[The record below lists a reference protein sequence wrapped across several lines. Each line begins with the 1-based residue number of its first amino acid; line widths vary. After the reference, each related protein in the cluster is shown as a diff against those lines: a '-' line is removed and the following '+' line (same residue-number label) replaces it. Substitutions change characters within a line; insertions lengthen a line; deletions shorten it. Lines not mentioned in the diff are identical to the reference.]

1 MPDSDNSE
9 CNDVFISYS
18 RSDVTTVVPDV
29 KWLRS
34 KGHSVWFDGDVHA
47 GTNWG
52 DELARAIDQSRLVLF
67 FASAHSVV
75 SPHCLNEIAYATDSR
90 KPVVPVYLD
99 SVQVTGGLKLFISRM
114 QAISR
119 WQLSTD
125 EYHQQLRSAL
135 LRPAPAPDAIPMMP
149 PQSVSGWYVPIMRNR
164 YFEGRE
170 DILDRVA
177 TALDNRPSVVA
188 LTGLAG
194 VGKTQVALEYA
205 FRHRSEYDLVAWV
218 RAEEDSAIE
227 ADLVD
232 LAGKLGLENAG
243 DPNTAV
249 VLSELR
255 RHFEALPSWLLIL
268 DNAERPEMLSRYL
281 PTDMHGHVIVT
292 SRLQNWGHYADTV
305 PVDAFPIDNAVG
317 FMLQRLPAADVEA
330 ATRLVQTLGRLPLA
344 LEEAA
349 AYIDATG
356 RSISSYQ
363 ELFEKHHRAL
373 FTQARPPDDYP
384 QTFGTAMDVSLRH
397 LESEDE
403 DAAHM
408 LRLLACVAPDD
419 ISIPLMFSAELNVED
434 GVPEEIAV
442 DRCVS
447 SMRKYSFIKV
457 EEGTVSLHRLVQLVI
472 RDRMSPEDFERYV
485 TRGVELVE
493 SVFPRVRMM
502 GPHAARCR
510 RLMPHAIA
518 LCGHAKNVPAAQ
530 KSMALLLGRTGTF
543 MSASGWDKE
552 ALNHLDRA
560 YQVVRTL
567 PEDPSLQAF
576 TCELYAGSLLGH
588 GMLEA
593 SLEKFVEAIEHYA
606 KLDER
611 KLHRELGIHAQ
622 VAWIQWCR
630 GDFEAA
636 QAAAEKSLDIA
647 TAAYGDKAP
656 QRLGAMGI
664 LARVHLDCGRIPEA
678 RATIDETIAAIE
690 QLGGFRLPLMCGIFM
705 QIAYV
710 LHALGRPQRAQ
721 SWAEEAIQVGKTAL
735 SEVHPLIATSR
746 CVLGQIKLTL
756 GEPEAALAELN
767 SATVAITGTGYKLN
781 QHMIVAACY
790 LVRTLVELDDLAGAE
805 TVVVQ
810 HLDNLRD
817 NTAGDIDFVEAMAAL
832 AKGLLIAVRDG
843 DDRAEA
849 LCREGDHRVAT
860 RYGELHSYRLETL
873 LGWADVQRIL
883 NQLDAAQ
890 ATHELGLEIADHNG
904 LDDHPFAASHQIGL
918 ASIEEARGDAESAA
932 RRRAIATDILSA
944 NVGPLSKRILKLQEA

>member
-9 CNDVFISYS
+9 GNDVFISYS
-18 RSDVTTVVPDV
+18 RNDVSTVVSDVE
-29 KWLRS
+29 WLRS
-34 KGHSVWFDGDVHA
+34 KGHTVWFDGDVHA

-52 DELARAIDQSRLVLF
+52 DELARAIDQSRLVMF
-67 FASAHSVV
+67 FASENSVV

-99 SVQVTGGLKLFISRM
+99 SVQVSGGLKLFISRM

-135 LRPAPAPDAIPMMP
+135 LRRASAEDIPITS
-149 PQSVSGWYVPIMRNR
+149 PQSVAGWYVPIMRNR

-170 DILDRVA
+170 DVLERIA
-177 TALDNRPSVVA
+177 TALDTTQSIVA

-205 FRHRSEYDLVAWV
+205 FRHRADYDLVAWI

-232 LAGKLGLENAG
+232 LAGKLELENAG

-249 VLSELR
+249 VLGELR
-255 RHFEALPSWLLIL
+255 RHLEALPNWLLIL
-268 DNAERPEMLSRYL
+268 DNAERPQMLSRYL
-281 PTDMHGHVIVT
+281 PTDTQGHVIVT
-292 SRLQNWGHYADTV
+292 SRLQNWGRFAETV
-305 PVDAFPIDNAVG
+305 PVDAFPADNAVG
-317 FMLQRLPAADVEA
+317 FMLRRLPGADVGA
-330 ATRLVQTLGRLPLA
+330 IDKLVQTLGRFPLA

-356 RSISSYQ
+356 RSVAGYQ

-384 QTFGTAMDVSLRH
+384 QTFGTAMDVSLRQ

-403 DAAHM
+403 QAAHM

-419 ISIPLMFSAELNVED
+419 ISIPLMFSAELDVED
-434 GVPEEIAV
+434 GVPAEIAV

-457 EEGTVSLHRLVQLVI
+457 EEDAVSLHRLVQLVI
-472 RDRMSPEDFERYV
+472 RDRMSAEDFERYV

-493 SVFPRVRMM
+493 SVFPHVRMM

-518 LCGHAKNVPAAQ
+518 LCGHAENVPAAQ

-543 MSASGWDKE
+543 MSASGWDTE

-560 YQVVRTL
+560 YRICKTL
-567 PEDPSLQAF
+567 TDEPALQAF
-576 TCELYAGSLLGH
+576 TCELYAASLYGH
-588 GMLEA
+588 GMLEGA
-593 SLEKFVEAIEHYA
+593 LEKFVEAIDLYVT
-606 KLDER
+606 LDKR
-611 KLHRELGIHAQ
+611 KLHRELGIHAE
-622 VAWIQWCR
+622 VAWIHWGR

-636 QAAAEKSLDIA
+636 ESAARQSIDIA
-647 TAAYGDKAP
+647 ASAYGDGAP
-656 QRLGAMGI
+656 QRLAAMGV
-664 LARVHLDCGRIPEA
+664 LARIHLDCGRIPEA
-678 RATIDETIAAIE
+678 RATVDDTIATIE
-690 QLGGFRLPLMCGIFM
+690 KLGGFRLPLMCGIFM

-710 LHALGRPQRAQ
+710 LHALGRPQRAR

-735 SEVHPLIATSR
+735 SEVHPLIPISR
-746 CVLGQIKLTL
+746 CVLGQIHLTL
-756 GEPEAALAELN
+756 GEPEAALDQLDR
-767 SATVAITGTGYKLN
+767 ATVAITDTGFKLN
-781 QHMIVAACY
+781 QHLIVVACY
-790 LVRTLVELDDLAGAE
+790 LVRTLVGLGEVARAE
-805 TVVVQ
+805 AVVAK
-810 HLDNLRD
+810 HLDHIRD
-817 NTAGDIDFVEAMAAL
+817 NTAGDTDFVTAMAAL
-832 AKGLLIAVRDG
+832 ARGQLSAARDG
-843 DDRAEA
+843 DERAEA
-849 LCREGDHRVAT
+849 LCEEGDQRIAK
-860 RYGELHSYRLETL
+860 RYGEQHCYRLETL
-873 LGWADVQRIL
+873 LELAEVQRKL
-883 NQLDAAQ
+883 DHLDASQ
-890 ATHELGLEIADHNG
+890 ASHELGLDIAEHNG
-904 LDDHPFAASHQIGL
+904 LADHPLAAAHHVGL
-918 ASIEEARGDAESAA
+918 ASIDAARGDAESAA
-932 RRRAIATDILSA
+932 RRRAVAADILSA
-944 NVGPLSKRILKLQEA
+944 NVGPLSNRILELQQTE